1 MSEPSPA
8 YLIDTSWAIRHLR
21 GRAEYTEKLSALEPS
36 GLAISVI
43 TLAELYEGVARSSN
57 RAGAALDAFISGVR
71 VLLVDEG
78 TARAFGKLSAQM
90 RSAGNHPGDFD
101 VTIAA
106 TAIQH
111 GLTVLTTDVD
121 DFSRFTDL
129 KIITAP

>member
-21 GRAEYTEKLSALEPS
+21 GLATYTEKLSALESS

-57 RAGAALDAFISGVR
+57 PARAGAALDAFVSGVR
-71 VLLVDEG
+71 ILLVDEG

-90 RSAGNHPGDFD
+90 RSTGNHPGDFD
-101 VTIAA
+101 VRSPRQRFNIA
-106 TAIQH
+106 
-111 GLTVLTTDVD
+111 
-121 DFSRFTDL
+121 
-129 KIITAP
+129 